1 VPIIA
6 FFPPRR
12 PSRPRSAHTFVSR
25 LADAARSVV
34 AEFRHPA
41 TPVMTTVDEPA
52 DVYAADELPPV
63 ADIEAA
69 AALYFR
75 AADQARTADRA
86 KRAARKLLDRLPAGR
101 HGAWDITREP
111 SGRETVDL
119 EQVRRLFK
127 EHGLGPV
134 PMKSSAPSLKVRKVI
149 ETSTVVMTVQP
160 TVHPMDGAPTSTD
173 PHRLCVRRSCDGCG
187 IEADEC
193 DLRQDLDRDE
203 WECEGCADSPSD
215 AAEYRRYTYAGA

>member
-34 AEFRHPA
+34 AEFRSPVAQQA
-41 TPVMTTVDEPA
+41 TQPTAEPA
-52 DVYAADELPPV
+52 DVFTVDELPAV

-86 KRAARKLLDRLPAGR
+86 KRKARKLLDRLPAGR
-101 HGAWDITREP
+101 HGSWDITREP

-119 EQVRRLFK
+119 DAVRKLFK
-127 EHGLGPV
+127 QHNLGDV
-134 PMKSSAPSLKVRKVI
+134 PMRTSAPSLKVRRVELDLHAEVI
-149 ETSTVVMTVQP
+149 EAELST
-160 TVHPMDGAPTSTD
+160 
-173 PHRLCVRRSCDGCG
+173 L
-187 IEADEC
+187 
-193 DLRQDLDRDE
+193 
-203 WECEGCADSPSD
+203 
-215 AAEYRRYTYAGA
+215 AGAR